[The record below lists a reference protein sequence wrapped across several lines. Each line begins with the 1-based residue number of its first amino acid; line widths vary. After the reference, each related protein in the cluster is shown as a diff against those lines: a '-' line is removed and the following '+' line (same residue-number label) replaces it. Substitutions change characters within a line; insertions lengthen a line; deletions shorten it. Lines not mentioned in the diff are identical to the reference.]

1 MFFYLKLTNRNNCVN
16 PADNPIVETAILTR
30 RKYFENQLI
39 IPIFARFCEIYTELM
54 NKTSKIIAVILL
66 TIFGCSALSAQTLVK
81 VSGVVTSADDGLP
94 MIGVGVMAGPGNGVI
109 TSLDGEYLIEAA
121 PGTTLTFSSI
131 GFQDQTVVVPQ
142 AETFVHNVIM
152 QSEAMTLD
160 DVVVIA
166 YGVRKK
172 GTVAGSVSTVKSDKL
187 EHTPTAA
194 FDQALQGQVAG
205 LTVLSNSGEPSAS
218 ASLTIRGTNSINSG
232 TAPLY
237 ILDGV
242 AISANDFNTINPAD
256 IESMSVLKDASS
268 TSIYGA
274 RAANGVIVI
283 TTKRGRNMDRPNINY
298 RMQMGWSA
306 IAAGKWDLM
315 NTQERIQYEKEIGMT
330 AGQNYDFLAKT
341 DINWMDVVFNDNAM
355 LQSHEVS
362 VSGATDKT
370 NYYLSGG
377 YYDQQGIAPGSL
389 FERYSLRFNFEQQM
403 ADWFRMGTN
412 TMFNFQNIEQ
422 ADEGSYALV
431 TPISAS
437 RFMLPYW
444 NPYNSDGSL
453 ASINKGE
460 WTGQGQNPMEWIEN
474 NPLSYKKYK
483 VITTAFA
490 EFTLYRNLVFKSQ
503 FSVDFSHVTGFSQS
517 FPSYLPN
524 QGEGSASRNS
534 SDGMNL
540 QVTNTLT
547 YRFDIDNTHDF
558 NFLIGQEGQ
567 TYHAESFG
575 VATKGQTNNLL
586 TDIQQGTRATSWSS
600 TASSDYSRMSF
611 FGRAEYNYTDR
622 FYADFSVRTD
632 GSSRF
637 GKDNR
642 WGAFWSV
649 GTMWNLRNEAFMSSA
664 RNWLT
669 FAQVSLSTG
678 TSGNSEI
685 PNYEHLALV
694 AGGLDYIGNSG
705 MAPMQPGNEE
715 LTWESTWTTNL
726 GFHFGFWNRMNV
738 DLELYNKQTSDML
751 MQVPLSYAQ
760 SNGYGYKWDN
770 VGGMVNRGAEINLTG
785 TLVQVKDFSWSLN
798 ANVSYNFNKI
808 TELYNGVTEYE
819 RGETSTKL
827 VVGHP
832 LGEFYINRYAGVN
845 PANGDAL
852 WYDKNGEIT
861 NELRDEDKVLLGKT
875 YIAPW
880 QGGFGT
886 ALSWKGL
893 SLTAQFSWVAD
904 RWMLNNDRYFDE
916 SNGRF
921 ATYNQSRRLLN
932 RWKKP
937 GDITDIPRHGEYTE
951 FDSRLLEDASFLRL
965 KNVNL
970 SYSFP
975 AELLQKSRIIRGLRV
990 YAQAQNLL
998 TFTNF
1003 SGLDP
1008 EGTTNLYAAQYPMSR
1023 QFTFGLDLMF

>member
-1 MFFYLKLTNRNNCVN
+1 
-16 PADNPIVETAILTR
+16 
-30 RKYFENQLI
+30 
-39 IPIFARFCEIYTELM
+39 M

-66 TIFGCSALSAQTLVK
+66 TIFGCSAVSAQTLVK

-109 TSLDGEYLIEAA
+109 TSLDGEYLIETA

-131 GFQDQTVVVPQ
+131 GYQDQTVVVPQ
-142 AETFVHNVIM
+142 TEAYVHNVIM

-187 EHTPTAA
+187 ENTPTAA

-315 NTQERIQYEKEIGMT
+315 NTQERIQYEKEIGLT
-330 AGQNYDFLAKT
+330 EGQNYEYLAKT

-389 FERYSLRFNFEQQM
+389 FERYSMRFNFEQQM

-483 VITTAFA
+483 VISTAFA

-524 QGEGSASRNS
+524 QGEGAASRNS

-547 YRFDIDNTHDF
+547 YRFDVDNTHDF

-567 TYHAESFG
+567 SYHSESFG
-575 VATKGQTNNLL
+575 VTTKGQTNNLL
-586 TDIQQGTRATSWSS
+586 TDIQQGTRATSWNS
-600 TASSDYSRMSF
+600 TAASDYSRMSF

-785 TLVQVKDFSWSLN
+785 TVVQVNDFSWSLN

-808 TELYNGVTEYE
+808 TELYNGVKEYE

-932 RWKKP
+932 RWKNP

-970 SYSFP
+970 AYSFP
-975 AELLQKSRIIRGLRV
+975 AELLKKSRIIRGLRV

>member
-1 MFFYLKLTNRNNCVN
+1 
-16 PADNPIVETAILTR
+16 
-30 RKYFENQLI
+30 
-39 IPIFARFCEIYTELM
+39 M
-54 NKTSKIIAVILL
+54 NKTIKIIAVILL
-66 TIFGCSALSAQTLVK
+66 TIFGCGAVSAQTLVK

-131 GFQDQTVVVPQ
+131 GYQDQTVVVPQ
-142 AETFVHNVIM
+142 TEAFVHNVVM

-166 YGVRKK
+166 YCVRKK

-187 EHTPTAA
+187 ENTPTAA

-242 AISANDFNTINPAD
+242 AISARDFNTINPAD

-283 TTKRGRNMDRPNINY
+283 TTKRGRNMERPNINY

-330 AGQNYDFLAKT
+330 AGQDYAYLAKT
-341 DINWMDVVFNDNAM
+341 DVNWMDVVFNDNAM

-389 FERYSLRFNFEQQM
+389 FERYSMRFNFEQQM

-444 NPYNSDGSL
+444 NPYNTDGSI

-460 WTGQGQNPMEWIEN
+460 WKGQGQNPMEWIEN

-483 VITTAFA
+483 VISTAFA

-567 TYHAESFG
+567 NYHSEAFG
-575 VATKGQTNNLL
+575 VATKGQTNDLL
-586 TDIQQGTRATSWSS
+586 TDIQQGTRATSWNS

-622 FYADFSVRTD
+622 FYADFSIRTD
-632 GSSRF
+632 ASSRF

-649 GTMWNLRNEAFMSSA
+649 GTMWNLRNEEFMSAA

-785 TLVQVKDFSWSLN
+785 TVVQVNDFSWSLN

-808 TELYNGVTEYE
+808 TELYNGVKEYE

-852 WYDKNGEIT
+852 WYDKNGKVT

-921 ATYNQSRRLLN
+921 ASYNQSRRLLN
-932 RWKKP
+932 RWKNP

-970 SYSFP
+970 AYSFP
-975 AELLQKSRIIRGLRV
+975 AELLKKSRIIRGLRV

>member
-1 MFFYLKLTNRNNCVN
+1 MNNTKKLF
-16 PADNPIVETAILTR
+16 TA
-30 RKYFENQLI
+30 FI
-39 IPIFARFCEIYTELM
+39 ISVLGCG
-54 NKTSKIIAVILL
+54 II
-66 TIFGCSALSAQTLVK
+66 SAQTLVK

-109 TSLDGEYLIEAA
+109 TSLDGDYLIEVA
-121 PGTTLTFSSI
+121 PGATLTFSSI

-142 AETFVHNVIM
+142 AETFVHNVVM

-172 GTVAGSVSTVKSDKL
+172 GTVAGSVSTVKSEKL
-187 EHTPTAA
+187 ENTPTAA

-218 ASLTIRGTNSINSG
+218 ATLTIRGTNSINSG

-242 AISANDFNTINPAD
+242 AISASDFNTINPAD

-283 TTKRGRNMDRPNINY
+283 TTKRGRNMEQPNINY

-306 IAAGKWDLM
+306 MAAGKWDLM
-315 NTQERIQYEKEIGMT
+315 NTAERIQYEKEIGMT
-330 AGQNYDFLAKT
+330 AGQNYDYLSKI
-341 DINWMDVVFNDNAM
+341 DVNWMDVVFNDNAM
-355 LQSHEVS
+355 LQSHEVA

-377 YYDQQGIAPGSL
+377 YYDQQGIAPGSM
-389 FERYSLRFNFEQQM
+389 FERYSIRFNFEQDM
-403 ADWFRMGTN
+403 AKWLRMGTN

-422 ADEGSYALV
+422 ADEGSYALF

-444 NPYNSDGSL
+444 NPYNADGSI

-460 WTGQGQNPMEWIEN
+460 WKGQGQNPMEWLEN

-483 VITTAFA
+483 VISTVFA
-490 EFTLYRNLVFKSQ
+490 EFNLYRNLVFKSQ

-524 QGEGSASRNS
+524 QGEGSASRNT
-534 SDGMNL
+534 SDGLNL

-558 NFLIGQEGQ
+558 NFLLGHEGQ
-567 TYHAESFG
+567 NYHSETFG
-575 VATKGQTNNLL
+575 VVTKGQTNDLL
-586 TDIQQGTRATSWSS
+586 TDVQQGTRAIGWNS
-600 TASSDYSRMSF
+600 TAAADYSRMSF

-622 FYADFSVRTD
+622 YYADFSVRTD

-642 WGAFWSV
+642 WGAFWSL
-649 GTMWNLRNEAFMSSA
+649 GAMWNLRNEAFMSHT

-669 FAQVSLSTG
+669 FAQISLSTG

-694 AGGLDYIGNSG
+694 GGGLDYIGNSG
-705 MAPMQPGNEE
+705 MAPMQPGNEN
-715 LTWESTWTTNL
+715 LTWESTWTSNL
-726 GFHFGFWNRMNV
+726 GLHFGFWNRLNV
-738 DLELYNKQTSDML
+738 DLELYNKNTSDML

-770 VGGMVNRGAEINLTG
+770 VGGMVNRGAELNLSGTVVQIN
-785 TLVQVKDFSWSLN
+785 DFTWSLN

-808 TELYNGVTEYE
+808 TELYNGVQEYE

-852 WYDKNGEIT
+852 WYDKDGNIT

-921 ATYNQSRRLLN
+921 ATYNQSRRLLD
-932 RWKKP
+932 RWKNP

-970 SYSFP
+970 GYSFP
-975 AELLQKSRIIRGLRV
+975 TELLKKSRIIRGLRV

-1008 EGTTNLYAAQYPMSR
+1008 EGTSNLYAAQYPMSR